1 MLSCSIKITDML
13 DEKMEKL
20 KEFVETSTDEMMN
33 LLLVSLISSDNIM
46 CADDCKKSL
55 EFSKVLRVAV
65 KHADIPDEKKQIYLE
80 YIAKGENILNQDL
93 EHFKQET
100 DKQQEQ

>member
-1 MLSCSIKITDML
+1 ML

-46 CADDCKKSL
+46 CADDCEKSL
-55 EFSKVLRVAV
+55 EFSKVLLVAV